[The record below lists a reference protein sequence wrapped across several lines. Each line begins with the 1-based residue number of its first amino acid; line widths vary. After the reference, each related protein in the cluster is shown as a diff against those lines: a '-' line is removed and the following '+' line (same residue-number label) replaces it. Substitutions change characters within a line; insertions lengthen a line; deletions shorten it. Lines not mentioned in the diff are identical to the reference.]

1 MTPASQAYFDTS
13 VLVKRYVEEAGS
25 SDAAPLFRR
34 FHVVS
39 SALAPLELLSALFRR
54 RAAGELAPSHVMST
68 LTRIRSERGSW
79 RLIQIDTLVLGRAEA
94 LVRDHTLRTLDAI
107 HVASALVYG
116 DALGVRLPFV
126 TADARQRDA
135 AGRLALDVVR
145 VG

>member
-1 MTPASQAYFDTS
+1 MPAPQAYFDTS

-25 SDAAPLFRR
+25 IEAAALFRQ

-39 SALAPLELLSALFRR
+39 SALARVELLSALFRR
-54 RAAGELAPSHVMST
+54 LTAGELTLSHVMST
-68 LTRIRSERGSW
+68 LTRIQSERGSW
-79 RLIQIDTLVLGRAEA
+79 RLIQIDALVLGRAEA

-116 DALGVRLPFV
+116 DALGVQLPFV
-126 TADARQRDA
+126 TADERQRAA
-135 AGRLALDVVR
+135 AGRLALDVVS

>member
-1 MTPASQAYFDTS
+1 MPAPQAYFDTS

-25 SDAAPLFRR
+25 IDAAPLFRQ
-34 FHVVS
+34 FQVVS
-39 SALAPLELLSALFRR
+39 SALATVEILSALFRR
-54 RAAGELAPSHVMST
+54 RAAGELTPSHVTST
-68 LTRIRSERGSW
+68 LTRIQSERVSW

-126 TADARQRDA
+126 TADERQRDA
-135 AGRLALDVVR
+135 ATRLALDVVR